1 MMSPFIK
8 KHVACDRKELDMKT
22 FLRKKGI
29 SLSAREYIITA
40 LSYMALGLFS
50 SLIIGLIIKTIGE
63 QLEIASFIEMGQF
76 AMDPK
81 IMGGAIGVAIAYG
94 LKAPP
99 LVLFSALFAGAF
111 GAELGGPAGSYV
123 AVIFATEFGKLV
135 YKLTNVDIIVTPFV
149 TILVGFFTGKFIG
162 MPINQFMIWFGEIIN
177 WSTEQRPFLM
187 GILVA
192 VLMGWALTA
201 PISSVAIAIMLSLDG
216 LAAGAAVIG
225 CSAQMMGFAAQS
237 YKDNGFGGFLAQAI
251 GTSMLQVPNILKKP
265 IIIVP
270 PTIASII
277 LVPFATVWLGMTNNT
292 AGAGMGTSGIVGQ
305 IMAFETMGFTSE
317 VFWAVLLLHIVAPAF
332 ISIGITLLFKKWHW
346 IKPGD
351 MTIQYE

>member
-1 MMSPFIK
+1 
-8 KHVACDRKELDMKT
+8 MKA
-22 FLRKKGI
+22 FLQKQGVT
-29 SLSAREYIITA
+29 LSAREYIITA

-63 QLEIASFIEMGQF
+63 QLGIPSFVEMGEF
-76 AMDPK
+76 AMDTK

-123 AVIFATEFGKLV
+123 AVLFATEFGKLV
-135 YKLTNVDIIVTPFV
+135 YKVTNIDIIVTPFV
-149 TILVGFFTGKFIG
+149 TIFIGFFTGSIIG
-162 MPINQFMIWFGEIIN
+162 VPINRSMIWFGELIN
-177 WSTEQRPFLM
+177 WSTAQQPFWM

-251 GTSMLQVPNILKKP
+251 GTSMLQVPNILRKP
-265 IIIVP
+265 
-270 PTIASII
+270 II
-277 LVPFATVWLGMTNNT
+277 LVPPTVAAIILAPIGTAWLGMTNNT
-292 AGAGMGTSGIVGQ
+292 AGAGMGTSGFVGQ
-305 IMAFETMGFTSE
+305 IMAFETLGFTGN
-317 VFWAVLLLHIVAPAF
+317 VMIAVLILHMIAPAL
-332 ISIGITLLFKKWHW
+332 ISLFITLLFKKAGW
-346 IKPGD
+346 IQAGD
-351 MTIQYE
+351 MTLKYE